1 MITPD
6 AEAALVLPAVAPA
19 PRPVAAPP
27 AASAKRRGT
36 APADRAVARA
46 GMLFVAP
53 ALVVIFGFFLLPV
66 LAAFALSF
74 TDFDLYALGD
84 PSSVRAVGVGN
95 YATLLAD
102 PEFWAA
108 LRNTLYFV
116 FVGGPLTVAL
126 SLGAALLLTAKVT
139 RLKGIF
145 RTVLFSPVVTT
156 LVAVALVWRY
166 LLHTRYGLL
175 NAGLGA
181 IGIGPIDWL
190 GDPAWAMPSLI
201 LLAVWK
207 NFGYTMLV
215 FVAGLAAVPEELYE
229 AARLD
234 GAGTR
239 ALFRHVTLPS
249 IAPTFLFVG
258 VITAIGYFQL
268 FAEPYVMTQGGPAG
282 ATVSVVYLMFT
293 QGFKWWSLG
302 YASAIAF
309 VLFALMLAGTALQL
323 RLQKRADAR

>member
-1 MITPD
+1 MTDLATARPETP
-6 AEAALVLPAVAPA
+6 AAPA
-19 PRPVAAPP
+19 PP
-27 AASAKRRGT
+27 RRGPS
-36 APADRAVARA
+36 PADRAVARA

-53 ALVVIFGFFLLPV
+53 ALVLIGGFFLLPV

-84 PSSVRAVGVGN
+84 PSSIRAVGVGN
-95 YATLLAD
+95 YARLLTD

-126 SLGAALLLTAKVT
+126 SLGAALLLTARVT
-139 RLKGIF
+139 RLKGVF

-181 IGIGPIDWL
+181 VGIEPVDWL

-207 NFGYTMLV
+207 NFGYSMLV
-215 FVAGLAAVPEELYE
+215 FVAGLAAVPDELYE

-234 GAGTR
+234 GAGTG
-239 ALFRHVTLPS
+239 ALFRHITLPG

-258 VITAIGYFQL
+258 VITAIGYFQM

-309 VLFALMLAGTALQL
+309 VLFALMLAGTAIQL
-323 RLQKRADAR
+323 RLQKRADAS